1 MIEQEIKKA
10 LHYKFQELNFT
21 SKEKIDC
28 INLFEN
34 FYVDSVDLSY
44 RKLSE
49 INLTD
54 AQKKVITSQ
63 TITKEQL
70 KEITQ
75 NIESIKKEEGFFNN
89 LAIITRNRIAILRV
103 FARLSKDKEISV
115 LLSRGL
121 ELNKA
126 IGDIEKYYESRN

>member
-10 LHYKFQELNFT
+10 LHYKFQELNFI

-28 INLFEN
+28 INLFES

-54 AQKKVITSQ
+54 AQKK
-63 TITKEQL
+63 
-70 KEITQ
+70 
-75 NIESIKKEEGFFNN
+75 
-89 LAIITRNRIAILRV
+89 
-103 FARLSKDKEISV
+103 
-115 LLSRGL
+115 
-121 ELNKA
+121 
-126 IGDIEKYYESRN
+126 

>member
-54 AQKKVITSQ
+54 AQKK
-63 TITKEQL
+63 
-70 KEITQ
+70 
-75 NIESIKKEEGFFNN
+75 
-89 LAIITRNRIAILRV
+89 
-103 FARLSKDKEISV
+103 
-115 LLSRGL
+115 
-121 ELNKA
+121 
-126 IGDIEKYYESRN
+126 